1 MDRLFQLPALLMP
14 NSGLERLTPVLER
27 GRSEVFR
34 PFWSELLSILQSL
47 ARSSAAGAHEV
58 LLEDGQVVVGAP
70 GELCGSEQQ
79 LLQRAIE
86 ILIPWRKGPFR
97 LFGQEIDAEW
107 RSDMKWDRLSSVL
120 TQVRGQRVFDVG
132 CNNGY
137 YLFRMLAEEP
147 EFLLGCDPSDRCT
160 LAFHLV
166 RNFLKA
172 DNIHFLPTGIEEV
185 DCFPE
190 FFDLVLCLGVIYHR
204 RDPYTAI
211 QTLKKAIRPG
221 GRLLLESQVV
231 PGDGFYAFCPPGRYA
246 KAPNV
251 YMVPTVD
258 CLVGWLKRA
267 GFVDLEVV
275 SVASVSPDEQRKT
288 ALAPWESLDDF
299 VSPDNDQ
306 LTVEG
311 HPFPLRAAV
320 LARKPV
326 PANSKKRRDSDA

>member
-1 MDRLFQLPALLMP
+1 MP
-14 NSGLERLTPVLER
+14 NASSQRLNPVLER

-34 PFWSELLSILQSL
+34 PFWSELVSILQHF
-47 ARSSAAGAHEV
+47 ARSSAAGAHEL
-58 LLEDGQVVVGAP
+58 LLEQGQVVIGQPEDLGQADQIFL
-70 GELCGSEQQ
+70 E
-79 LLQRAIE
+79 RAIE
-86 ILIPWRKGPFR
+86 ILVPWRKGPFR

-107 RSDMKWDRLSSVL
+107 RSDMKWERLSSVL
-120 TQVRGQRVFDVG
+120 SEVRGQRVFDIG

-137 YLFRMLAEEP
+137 YLFRMLAGEP

-160 LAFHLV
+160 LAFQLV
-166 RNFLKA
+166 RTFLKA

-185 DCFPE
+185 DCFSE

-211 QTLKKAIRPG
+211 QMLKKALRPG

-231 PGDGFYAFCPPGRYA
+231 PGEGFYAFCPPGRYA

-258 CLVGWLKRA
+258 CLVGWLRRA
-267 GFVDLEVV
+267 GFVDMEVV
-275 SVASVSPDEQRKT
+275 SVASVSLEEQRKT
-288 ALAPWESLDDF
+288 ALAPWESLGDF
-299 VSPDNDQ
+299 ISPDNDQ

-311 HPFPLRAAV
+311 HPLPLRAAV
-320 LARKPV
+320 LARKP
-326 PANSKKRRDSDA
+326 AARSSKKRKESDA